1 MSWNQLL
8 VWKFIGV
15 TLTELINMNKCLT
28 VVVVVMSGWLCGCA
42 SISKTQIE
50 PSLLQSRMVERC
62 ADLRRTASGF
72 NSRKSP
78 QLVHYECKQILSLD
92 EEYQRLGDPTFKK
105 SPFVTYFDQQEEFD
119 AEAWFMITEIIRKY
133 NYPDYLDP
141 ESEVVRA
148 NSLNA
153 QQRSVTDESTLR
165 YREPRLL
172 AVSPY
177 LMSGKQ
183 LEWAG
188 NAVDA
193 LAYEFKSNKDTYARL
208 MNISAII
215 VKERSKK
222 EHGYF

>member
-8 VWKFIGV
+8 ARKFIGV
-15 TLTELINMNKCLT
+15 TLTELINMNKCLII
-28 VVVVVMSGWLCGCA
+28 VVVGGVLCGCA
-42 SISKTQIE
+42 STSKTKIE
-50 PSLLQSRMVERC
+50 SDLLRSQLVDRC
-62 ADLRRTASGF
+62 ANLRRTAGVF
-72 NSRKSP
+72 NSRKSS

-92 EEYQRLGDPTFKK
+92 AEYRRLGDPNFRK
-105 SPFVTYFDQQEEFD
+105 SPFVTYFDQQDDFD

-141 ESEVVRA
+141 ESEVVKA

-153 QQRSVTDESTLR
+153 QQIRDGDESTLR
-165 YREPRLL
+165 HWEPRLL

-188 NAVDA
+188 NAADA
-193 LAYEFKSNKDTYARL
+193 LAYEFRGNKDTYAKF

-215 VKERSKK
+215 VKERAKK
-222 EHGYF
+222 EHGRF